1 MFLKVLYHSWD
12 IWSIYLKDDILGNKK
27 NLAVLATGSGKTYL
41 ACLASYRLLNYTS
54 VKRVLFLVDR
64 NNLARQ
70 TESEFSMFDRTES
83 QQKMGSLYTINRLKK
98 LTLTEILLYQQ
109 YKNFLQFSQVKRF
122 KMAMR
127 IRKMSLKERTMNLIA
142 RK

>member
-1 MFLKVLYHSWD
+1 M
-12 IWSIYLKDDILGNKK
+12 
-27 NLAVLATGSGKTYL
+27 

-98 LTLTEILLYQQ
+98 ETDINGDIIISTIQKLFAVLTGKTLQDGNEDTEDE
-109 YKNFLQFSQVKRF
+109 FE
-122 KMAMR
+122 
-127 IRKMSLKERTMNLIA
+127 RKDDESDSKEIIELADDLKLPPDYFQLIIVDECH
-142 RK
+142 RSIYGKWKKVLV